1 MEKVLITGISSFLGS
16 WTARFLDANGYKV
29 MGISREN
36 SNYSRIND
44 VKRIHIYNCDQINW
58 PKIIQSEKPKHV
70 ISFDWNGVGN
80 KFRNDINQHNN
91 LPRILSIAEACIV
104 SQAETFTAFGSQA
117 EIGPRSGAIR
127 EDAADNP
134 TTEYGKAK
142 VQAREELTKLF
153 KNSNVKFNWGR
164 IFSTYGALD
173 TANWFIPDLIQTI
186 KNGQIFEMTKG
197 DQSWNYLHA
206 YDFANAVRA
215 VIESDREIGTV
226 NIGSSNQVIIKDLAI
241 SIGKALGR
249 IELIRIGAVPYRDD
263 QVMELRPDITK
274 IKSLGWREEV
284 TIQSGI
290 NSTISWSN
298 GADMLEMTS
307 IDGTNL
313 KIKVPTIYEIL
324 K

>member
-1 MEKVLITGISSFLGS
+1 MKKVLITGISSFLGS
-16 WTARFLDANGYKV
+16 WTARIFDASGYEV
-29 MGISREN
+29 VGISREN
-36 SNYSRIND
+36 SNCMRIND
-44 VKRIHIYNCDQINW
+44 LKRIHTYNYDPLSW
-58 PKIIQSEKPKHV
+58 PKIIQSEKPNHV
-70 ISFDWNGVGN
+70 ISFDWDGVGN
-80 KFRNDINQHNN
+80 KFRNDMAQHKN
-91 LPRILSIAEACIV
+91 LARILSIAQTSLV
-104 SQAETFTAFGSQA
+104 SQVETFTAFGSQA

-127 EDAADNP
+127 EDSTENP

-142 VQAREELTKLF
+142 VQTRKELTKLF

-186 KNGQIFEMTKG
+186 KQGRIFEMTQG

-206 YDFANAVRA
+206 YDFAHAVRA
-215 VIESDREIGTV
+215 LIESGAEIGTV
-226 NIGSSNQVIIKDLAI
+226 NIGSGNQVLIKDIAL
-241 SIGKALGR
+241 SIGKALGPVG
-249 IELIRIGAVPYRDD
+249 LIRIGAIPYRDD
-263 QVMELRPDITK
+263 QVMELRPNITK

-290 NSTISWSN
+290 NSTISWLD
-298 GADMLEMTS
+298 GADILEMTS
-307 IDGTNL
+307 IDGANL